1 MSETLILILVLV
13 LAGYFALMRWVL
25 PRLGVPT

>member
-1 MSETLILILVLV
+1 MNDWVTVALM
-13 LAGYFALMRWVL
+13 LAGWWVLQAFVL

>member
-1 MSETLILILVLV
+1 MESAVTVIAV
-13 LAGYFALMRWVL
+13 LAVWWALQVWLL

>member
-1 MSETLILILVLV
+1 MDTWMQLVLV
-13 LAGYFALMRWVL
+13 LGIWWALQAFVL

>member
-1 MSETLILILVLV
+1 MTDWIGFVLV
-13 LAGYFALMRWVL
+13 LAVWWALQAFVL